1 MSSSSQRGSLP
12 APTQMGLSSQRVKST
27 ITSRLRENEGKFIR
41 QLEEK
46 DQEILSLR
54 KKLVELSN
62 AQKRR
67 RQSSATG
74 TATTPRTNRRKWDQ
88 AARLEASLRAV
99 SNEKLQLERKLQMAS
114 KSIEDLKTNPHLN
127 EEMLKVSSSTTYK
140 K

>member
-67 RQSSATG
+67 RQSSAT
-74 TATTPRTNRRKWDQ
+74 ATTPRTNRRKWDQ

-127 EEMLKVSSSTTYK
+127 EEMLKVSSTTYK